1 MRDHEAIIRTYAVC
15 VRARVVCSKWRV
27 SLHQVHLELLVLDVL
42 GLVGFP
48 ALVLD
53 SNRLEEKGAF
63 GEEFRK
69 KAHSARNFSTSATLS
84 CILDTVMMKMLLL
97 LLLLL
102 GAVRDDDDDDDEEEE
117 EEEEI
122 ALGY

>member
-1 MRDHEAIIRTYAVC
+1 M
-15 VRARVVCSKWRV
+15 S
-27 SLHQVHLELLVLDVL
+27 LVLL
-42 GLVGFP
+42 ASPRSYLT
-48 ALVLD
+48 AI
-53 SNRLEEKGAF
+53 AW
-63 GEEFRK
+63 RK

-102 GAVRDDDDDDDEEEE
+102 GAVRDDDDDDDDEEEEEE